1 MTRQLPL
8 TPAALGSLAAVFV
21 VAVGGYFGLVWPAA
35 RDVSRLQTQLTA
47 LSAQAAGAAQAPA
60 PVTDVERA
68 SWQAAE
74 QGVRKRFI
82 VPDDQR
88 GLMVDLAQFARSS
101 GMAVLDLQL
110 EGLKPGATTPAATPT
125 SSFAMPVPPTLAPNP
140 GVIRL
145 SVRHQYRALIDFLDR
160 VATGDTYVA
169 VQSLD
174 VRRVENLLQSEIRIV
189 SFRWVP
195 AP

>member
-8 TPAALGSLAAVFV
+8 TPAALGALAGVFV
-21 VAVGGYFGLVWPAA
+21 VAVGGYFGLVWPAG
-35 RDVSRLQTQLTA
+35 RDVRQLQTQLSA

-68 SWQAAE
+68 SWQTVE
-74 QGVRKRFI
+74 ERVRERFV

-88 GLMVDLAQFARSS
+88 ELMVDLAQLARAS
-101 GMAVLDLQL
+101 GMLVIDMQL
-110 EGLKPGATTPAATPT
+110 EGLTPGATAEATPAP
-125 SSFAMPVPPTLAPNP
+125 SFAIPAPPTLASNP

-145 SVRHQYRALIDFLDR
+145 TVRHQYRALIDFLDQL
-160 VATGDTYVA
+160 ATGNTYVA
-169 VQSLD
+169 VQALD
-174 VRRVENLLQSEIRIV
+174 VRRVENLLQSDIRLV
-189 SFRWVP
+189 SFRWVA